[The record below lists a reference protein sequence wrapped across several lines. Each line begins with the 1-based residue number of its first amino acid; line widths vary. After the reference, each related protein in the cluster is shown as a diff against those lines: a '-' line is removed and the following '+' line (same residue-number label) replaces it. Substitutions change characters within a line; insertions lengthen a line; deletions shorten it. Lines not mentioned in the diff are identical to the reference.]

1 LAAFKIIISS
11 QIAPWKLYLADY
23 KVVISSQIFVAFSDL
38 ADYTLFFL
46 HWIKPLQERSGFRY
60 NPNYWLNLSKKPGYL
75 SWAGY
80 AFEAVCMKHI
90 DQILRKLEIEN
101 LAAGIGS
108 WRYIPPRKS
117 RETGT
122 QIDLLI
128 DRIDNSINVCEIKF
142 STNKYSIDKA
152 YARNLDHKVKVFEE
166 KTGIKK
172 QIFLTMITTLGLKRN
187 FYSEELVNSEVDLE
201 DLIL

>member
-1 LAAFKIIISS
+1 
-11 QIAPWKLYLADY
+11 
-23 KVVISSQIFVAFSDL
+23 
-38 ADYTLFFL
+38 
-46 HWIKPLQERSGFRY
+46 
-60 NPNYWLNLSKKPGYL
+60 
-75 SWAGY
+75 
-80 AFEAVCMKHI
+80 MKHI

-108 WRYIPPRKS
+108 WRHIPPKKS
-117 RETGT
+117 RETGA

-142 STNKYSIDKA
+142 SINKYSIDKA
-152 YARNLDHKVKVFEE
+152 YARKLDHKVKVFEE
-166 KTGIKK
+166 KIGTKK

-187 FYSEELVNSEVDLE
+187 FYSEELVNSEVDLK